1 MLWNKRWNP
10 MSEKFNQQIIPLNNN
25 FIIAFEE
32 IVIFKFYYQDDDQK
46 KGTSTGRNEGTNVS
60 ASTIQLSKDKNLT
73 RVSRS
78 TTTIPNE
85 AFFEKKSTATG
96 TVKKSRRGHKWR
108 TTKRYEKIQKGF
120 KWRVYRI
127 LPLCI
132 FFGVLFSEKCN
143 NSLRNW
149 HYW

>member
-1 MLWNKRWNP
+1 

-96 TVKKSRRGHKWR
+96 TVKKSRRGHK
-108 TTKRYEKIQKGF
+108 
-120 KWRVYRI
+120 
-127 LPLCI
+127 
-132 FFGVLFSEKCN
+132 
-143 NSLRNW
+143 
-149 HYW
+149 